1 MEMAEVTIPLGNG
14 DSVIVFKDRRRLQF
28 DLQDLYKYKLVDSSP
43 DIIKTENGKYIV
55 NENDLV
61 HDFEMGQWFRV
72 SRMDYTTY
80 VAELSV
86 WEIKD
91 DGPTLE
97 QLDILLG
104 TGPGYASETWRCY
117 LDTRVFPHRLQ
128 IDNQIHIRGS
138 EAHEIRIFKGT
149 NVSASGEV
157 ISAYYVN
164 NEYVSDA
171 IPLELYATTKLD
183 NVAEKIPKMGYT
195 SRKLNDSEVVTV
207 VTYNIHGTP
216 IDYNKLLIH
225 NTNLTRAPSEAQ
237 KRVQG
242 IKLISSRLSSS
253 EPNVLEVPINIT
265 VASLAL
271 RAQVTYTDGT
281 TAIMDVVDEDANG
294 KFRIEGLKYWS
305 PTVGGRE
312 QPLQLSYE
320 LSQNEEYSYLQ
331 GQTANGRVTEPY
343 VIRGIETDPAYSLK
357 LYAYPTWKDSVNGYI
372 LDYWLYDATRQT
384 ALRVPRNA
392 VELHPDSSP
401 FNGIDFTTIQIMK
414 VAVKMKLI
422 DAAYGEYQLVQQ
434 FQVSLLRSGGM
445 RETNWRVKHSDNQAD
460 WYGDNLMA
468 KITANTG
475 GLSYI
480 ELANGFTKQS
490 DWLNALYYGINP
502 LYDNQS
508 ETIAPAPTHVI
519 ITTNTRTFELPISQW
534 ATKTIFVNDVI
545 EGGVIYLK
553 WIKRMINGDLQ
564 LGVSGVV
571 CHNY

>member
-1 MEMAEVTIPLGNG
+1 MAEITIPLGNG
-14 DSVIVFKDRRRLQF
+14 DSVIVFKDRRALTF
-28 DLQDLYKYKLVDSSP
+28 NLQDLYKYKLVDSSA
-43 DIIKTENGKYIV
+43 DIIKTEKGVHIA
-55 NENDLV
+55 NEGDLV
-61 HDFEMGQWFRV
+61 YDFSMGWFRV
-72 SRMDYTTY
+72 SRTDYTTY
-80 VAELSV
+80 VVELNV
-86 WEIKD
+86 WEPLD
-91 DGPTLE
+91 TGESLE

-128 IDNQIHIRGS
+128 VDNQLHIRGS
-138 EAHEIRIFKGT
+138 EAHEIRIFKGV

-164 NEYVSDA
+164 NEYVNDA
-171 IPLELYATTKLD
+171 IPLEVYATTKLD
-183 NVAEKIPKMGYT
+183 NVAEKVPKMGYT
-195 SRKLNDSEVVTV
+195 SRKLADSEVVTA
-207 VTYNIHGTP
+207 VTYNIHGMP

-225 NTNLTRAPSEAQ
+225 NTNLTRTPDEAQ

-253 EPNVLEVPINIT
+253 EPNVLEMPINIT
-265 VASLAL
+265 VASLAM

-281 TAIMDVVDEDANG
+281 TSIMDVVDEDANG
-294 KFRIEGLKYWS
+294 KFRLEGLKYWS

-312 QPLQLSYE
+312 QELTLTYE
-320 LSQNEEYSYLQ
+320 LSQNEEYSYTQ

-343 VIRGIETDPAYSLK
+343 LIRGIESDPAYSLK
-357 LYAYPTWKDSVNGYI
+357 LYSYPTWKDSVNGYI

-392 VELHPDSSP
+392 VELHPESSP
-401 FNGIDFTTIQIMK
+401 FNGVDFTTIQIMK

-422 DAAYGEYQLVQQ
+422 DAAYGDYVHVQQ

-445 RETNWRVKHSDNQAD
+445 QQTNWRMKFSDNQPD

-468 KITANTG
+468 KVTANTG

-534 ATKTIFVNDVI
+534 ATKTVFVNDVI

>member
-1 MEMAEVTIPLGNG
+1 MEMAEITIPLGNG
-14 DSVIVFKDRRRLQF
+14 DSVIVFKDRRALTF
-28 DLQDLYKYKLVDSSP
+28 NLQDLYKYKLVDSSA
-43 DIIKTENGKYIV
+43 DIIKTEKGVHIA
-55 NENDLV
+55 NEGDLV
-61 HDFEMGQWFRV
+61 YDFSMGWFRV
-72 SRMDYTTY
+72 SRTDYTTY
-80 VAELSV
+80 VVELNV
-86 WEIKD
+86 WEPLD
-91 DGPTLE
+91 TGESLE

-128 IDNQIHIRGS
+128 VDNQLHIRGS
-138 EAHEIRIFKGT
+138 EAHEIRIFKGV

-164 NEYVSDA
+164 NEYVNDA
-171 IPLELYATTKLD
+171 IPLEVYATTKLD
-183 NVAEKIPKMGYT
+183 NVAEKVPKMGYT
-195 SRKLNDSEVVTV
+195 SRKLADSEVVTA
-207 VTYNIHGTP
+207 VTYNIHGMP

-225 NTNLTRAPSEAQ
+225 NTNLTRTPDEAQ

-253 EPNVLEVPINIT
+253 EPNVLEMPINIT
-265 VASLAL
+265 VASLAM

-281 TAIMDVVDEDANG
+281 TSIMDVVDEDANG
-294 KFRIEGLKYWS
+294 KFRLEGLKYWS

-312 QPLQLSYE
+312 QELTLTYE
-320 LSQNEEYSYLQ
+320 LSQNEEYSYTQ

-343 VIRGIETDPAYSLK
+343 LIRGIESDPAYSLK
-357 LYAYPTWKDSVNGYI
+357 LYSYPTWKDSVNGYI

-392 VELHPDSSP
+392 VELHPESSP
-401 FNGIDFTTIQIMK
+401 FNGVDFTTIQIMK

-422 DAAYGEYQLVQQ
+422 DAAYGDYVHVQQ

-445 RETNWRVKHSDNQAD
+445 QQTNWRMKFSDNQPD

-468 KITANTG
+468 KVTANTG

-534 ATKTIFVNDVI
+534 ATKTVFVNDVI